1 MGRSWAYSG
10 RAGQHGA
17 RHTLV
22 SVHRRRARSLRA
34 APSEHLPSPG
44 SPAASLR
51 LSTRSDR
58 HWSPRPRVGAVLG
71 LFRPCRPAWCS
82 PCPHFS
88 PRRSWGASFA
98 LEVCVEVLSLRWAGR
113 LFLGVSSASVWPA
126 LTWRCVHR
134 WGVLGGPTGTA
145 NEQEKLPLC
154 LRGGLQILTTSQ
166 SDRSLWLSEEGS
178 SLNPPP

>member
-1 MGRSWAYSG
+1 MVFLGQRQECRHGLELGRSWAYSS
-10 RAGQHGA
+10 RAGQRGA
-17 RHTLV
+17 RHTLI
-22 SVHRRRARSLRA
+22 SVRRRRARSLRA

-58 HWSPRPRVGAVLG
+58 HRSPRPRVGAVLG

-98 LEVCVEVLSLRWAGR
+98 LEVCVCV
-113 LFLGVSSASVWPA
+113 
-126 LTWRCVHR
+126 WRC
-134 WGVLGGPTGTA
+134 LGGPA
-145 NEQEKLPLC
+145 
-154 LRGGLQILTTSQ
+154 
-166 SDRSLWLSEEGS
+166 GS
-178 SLNPPP
+178 SSVSAQLQCGPPLHGGASTDGGCWEALLALLMSRRNRPYVFVAALKS